1 MTLLD
6 IAYVHIVSQFMA
18 APRSIHFTVVLCILR
33 YIKGT
38 LGHGLQFSSQSFLVL
53 FGFSDADWAGD
64 LTDRRST
71 IGYCLYLGNSL
82 ISWRSKKQTVVSCSS
97 TESEYR
103 ALADATS
110 KLLWLRW
117 LLSDIGVPQPFA
129 IILYCDNQSVIQIAH
144 NDVFHERTKHIEN
157 DCHFVRHHLV
167 SNTLLLRSIS
177 TTEQSADIF
186 SKGSSSR
193 HFT

>member
-1 MTLLD
+1 
-6 IAYVHIVSQFMA
+6 MA

-38 LGHGLQFSSQSFLVL
+38 LGHGLQFSSQSSLVL
-53 FGFSDADWAGD
+53 FGFFDADWAGD